1 MKRANVTRILAL
13 AALAFA
19 PALPLL
25 AADTGVKLDAPVA
38 PDKNRF
44 GISYRAGFNFTA
56 EFKNVGNSARRKDPA
71 RDPGPATGDDVDRF
85 YDNGYNRVRTGDNF
99 GGFTWF
105 WGYNG
110 ADQIITANDTI
121 EMKST
126 TSRRIDSSTHDDDP
140 QHGFELT
147 WDRELGRAKS
157 GKWAWGVEGALGW
170 TDIEIRDHRT
180 LRGGTVT
187 LIDAFDLGGLNPVPP
202 AGHAGTFDG
211 PGPQIDSS
219 PERRFETS
227 ASGTTVRGQ
236 RDFDGDLFSF
246 RAGPYID
253 LPLDERWTISLSAG
267 FAAGIIEG
275 RYEFDETVTIENTTT
290 SQRGRG
296 HNTDVLFGGY
306 LSGTIHCKIN
316 DDWGVFVNGQYLG
329 LAGTYEASAN
339 GQKIQLDLTRTAFFS
354 AGVTYSF

>member
-1 MKRANVTRILAL
+1 MKRGNVTRHLAL
-13 AALAFA
+13 AALALT
-19 PALPLL
+19 PSLPLH
-25 AADTGVKLDAPVA
+25 AADVGVKLDAPA
-38 PDKNRF
+38 QPDKNRF

-56 EFKNVGNSARRKDPA
+56 EFKNVGNVARRKDPN
-71 RDPGPATGDDVDRF
+71 RDPGPATGDNVDRF
-85 YDNGYNRVRTGDNF
+85 YDNGYNRVRIGDNF

-105 WGYNG
+105 WGYDDASQLPG
-110 ADQIITANDTI
+110 NDTL

-126 TSRRIDSSTHDDDP
+126 TGRKIDSTTHDDDP

-147 WDRELGRAKS
+147 WDRELGRAKN
-157 GKWAWGVEGALGW
+157 GKWAWGVEGAFGW
-170 TDIEIRDHRT
+170 TDIEIRDHRPLT
-180 LRGGTVT
+180 GGTRT
-187 LIDAFDLGGLNPVPP
+187 LIDAFNLGGVAPP
-202 AGHAGTFDG
+202 PPGHAGTFEG

-219 PERRFETS
+219 PNRRFESS
-227 ASGTTVRGQ
+227 ASGTSVRGT

-246 RAGPYID
+246 RAGPYLD
-253 LPLDERWTISLSAG
+253 LPLDDRWTISLSAG
-267 FAAGIIEG
+267 FAAGVIQG
-275 RYEFDETVTIENTTT
+275 QYLFHQTVTIDGNSTAQ
-290 SQRGRG
+290 SASG

-329 LAGTYEASAN
+329 LAGTYEAAAN